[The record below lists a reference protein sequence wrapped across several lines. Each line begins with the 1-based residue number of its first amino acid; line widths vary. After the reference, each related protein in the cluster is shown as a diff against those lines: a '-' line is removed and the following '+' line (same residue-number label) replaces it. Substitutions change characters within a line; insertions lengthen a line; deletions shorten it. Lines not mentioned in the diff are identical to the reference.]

1 MSRRGAFSRRAVL
14 AGLGAAFA
22 LSADASP
29 EIARPIR
36 IDDTATG
43 TPIHPFIYG
52 SNETGTMDG
61 NGPSVDFDRAAGVT
75 IRRLG
80 GNLMTPYDWR
90 DNSTNAGKDY
100 RHANGPF
107 LLEILGIPKERWKEP
122 GAVVEAFLANSA
134 SVGAR
139 SLLTLPLAGFVAA
152 DFDGEVSEAQAAPSS
167 RFRAIDWSAQA
178 MDNGKVNIPA
188 LISLMVARHGG
199 AASGGVA
206 GYYLDNEPALWPD
219 THPRI
224 VRAPVTIKSLIDRS
238 LRAAQAIKTADPG
251 ALVLGPASWG
261 APEFV
266 DFRKAPDWDEFKRH
280 GSFLGAYLDAFRQ
293 QSGREGRRLLDA
305 LDLHWYPFS
314 RRGDLFRAEDAKFSG
329 AILDA
334 PRSFDEAGFCENSWV
349 ADSLG
354 CRPREGLFLP
364 LLPSLKAIVDDKYPG
379 TGLSFGEFNF
389 GGAGLLASGLAVA
402 DALGRFGRFGVSCA
416 THWGSLAGFIGEA
429 YRLYRQSDA
438 GERFGET
445 ALPVAGAGPDLSLF
459 AARSEKSGRLSLVA
473 INRSEQP
480 AAFDLALASGRAP
493 ALRAVA
499 GFDGA
504 NRSYAPLP
512 EEAQTGGNAAIRLAL
527 PGRAARRYSLA

>member
-1 MSRRGAFSRRAVL
+1 
-14 AGLGAAFA
+14 
-22 LSADASP
+22 
-29 EIARPIR
+29 
-36 IDDTATG
+36 
-43 TPIHPFIYG
+43 
-52 SNETGTMDG
+52 MDG

-152 DFDGEVSEAQAAPSS
+152 DFDGEVERGAGGAIVAVPGHRLVRAGDGQRQGRYSGLDQPDGRPSRRRGVARRRRLLS
-167 RFRAIDWSAQA
+167 RQRAGA
-178 MDNGKVNIPA
+178 
-188 LISLMVARHGG
+188 VARHPSAHRPG
-199 AASGGVA
+199 AG
-206 GYYLDNEPALWPD
+206 DD
-219 THPRI
+219 R
-224 VRAPVTIKSLIDRS
+224 SLIDRS
-238 LRAAQAIKTADPG
+238 LRAAAAIKAVDPD

-266 DFRKAPDWDEFKRH
+266 DFRNAPDWDDFKQH
-280 GSFLGAYLDAFRQ
+280 GSFLGAYLDAFRHA
-293 QSGREGRRLLDA
+293 SEREGCRLLDA

-314 RRGDLFRAEDAKFSG
+314 RRGDLFRAEDAKLSG

-364 LLPSLKAIVDDKYPG
+364 LLPSLKAIVDEKYPG

-429 YRLYRQSDA
+429 YRLYRQPDA

-499 GFDGA
+499 GFDGPISLTR
-504 NRSYAPLP
+504 RSGGSAD
-512 EEAQTGGNAAIRLAL
+512 GGNAAIRLAL